1 MSSDCMSFDRDLDL
15 MTLGATE
22 TSGDLDWMSFDRY
35 LDLENAGDLDCIT
48 SDSEIDHDL
57 ETADDLDLG
66 LETVVDLDCIS
77 FEDSDRFLDLD
88 TLGA

>member
-22 TSGDLDWMSFDRY
+22 TSGDLDWMSFDRD